1 MNNKEQVLQQVEQQE
16 KLIEAKVK
24 DWLLKLT
31 DKPINVYTHCSWWGG
46 DTGNY
51 FKAEV
56 EFVKENGKSD
66 FGSSFSIEIYD
77 KKLQLNAG
85 CCGAIDKS
93 HIYQIERAHIMSKI
107 FSDIEEYEKELLE
120 LTQHKC
126 FYELAQIKFRETQE
140 KWQKEKQEREEKK
153 QAVLNKMEVG
163 TEYISKDQEFKYE
176 VYKITPKRVYVK
188 YYFQNWESTPDNII
202 WDLWGQRYYS
212 KDMFVSEIANGLK
225 SKIEV

>member
-1 MNNKEQVLQQVEQQE
+1 MNNKEQVLEQVEQQK
-16 KLIEAKVK
+16 KLIEMKVK

-31 DKPINVYTHCSWWGG
+31 NKPISVYTRCSWWGG
-46 DTGNY
+46 NTGNY

-56 EFVKENGKSD
+56 EFINENGERD

-85 CCGAIDKS
+85 YCGSIDKS

-107 FSDIEEYEKELLE
+107 FNNIEEYEKELLE

-126 FYELAQIKFRETQE
+126 FYELNQIKYKEQCEKWKKQEQE
-140 KWQKEKQEREEKK
+140 KEEKK
-153 QAVLNKMEVG
+153 QEALKDLKVG
-163 TEYISKDQEFKYE
+163 SWYISKDKKCKHE

-188 YYFQNWESTPDNII
+188 YYFPRWGTTTDKIG
-202 WDLWGQRYYS
+202 WDLWGQKYYS
-212 KDMFVSEIANGLK
+212 KDLFANEIANGLK
-225 SKIEV
+225 SKIEE

>member
-16 KLIEAKVK
+16 RLIEMKVK

-31 DKPINVYTHCSWWGG
+31 NKPISVYTRCVWWGG

-56 EFVKENGKSD
+56 EFIKENGKKD

-85 CCGAIDKS
+85 YCGAIDKS

-107 FSDIEEYEKELLE
+107 FSNIEEYEKELLE

-126 FYELAQIKFRETQE
+126 FYELQQIEYMEKQE
-140 KWQKEKQEREEKK
+140 KWVKERQEKEAKKQEALKD
-153 QAVLNKMEVG
+153 LEVG
-163 TEYISKDQEFKYE
+163 SWYFSKDQECKYE

-188 YYFQNWESTPDNII
+188 YYFQHYSSTPENIV
-202 WDLWGQRYYS
+202 WHLWGQKYYN
-212 KDMFVSEIANGLK
+212 KDLFVNEIVNGLK
-225 SKIEV
+225 SKIEE

>member
-16 KLIEAKVK
+16 RLIEMKVK

-46 DTGNY
+46 DSGNY

-56 EFVKENGKSD
+56 DFINENGKKD
-66 FGSSFSIEIYD
+66 FGSSFSIEIYE

-85 CCGAIDKS
+85 YCGAVTKDK
-93 HIYQIERAHIMSKI
+93 IYQIERAHIMSKI
-107 FSDIEEYEKELLE
+107 FSNIEEYEKELLE

-126 FYELAQIKFRETQE
+126 FYELNEIEYKERCE
-140 KWQKEKQEREEKK
+140 KWEKQEQEREEKK
-153 QAVLNKMEVG
+153 QEALKGLEVG
-163 TEYISKDQEFKYE
+163 SWYISKDKKCKYE

-188 YYFQNWESTPDNII
+188 YYFHSWESTQDNII
-202 WDLWGQRYYS
+202 WDLWGQKYYN
-212 KDMFVSEIANGLK
+212 KDLFVREIANGFK
-225 SKIEV
+225 NKIEE